1 MAASSDRAAYVVGTF
16 DTKGRELGFL
26 RQCIEKL
33 GLRVVTVDLSTSGKP
48 SPASMHPREVAR
60 HHPDGESAVFSN
72 DRGRATEAMGL
83 AFEAFVRTRRDIGGV
98 ISAGGSGGTSMATQG
113 MRALPIGLPK
123 MMVSTMASGDTRPY
137 VGPSDICMM
146 YSVTDV
152 QGINRISESVLANA
166 ANALA
171 GMVAHPPAVSA
182 ITRPAVGLTMFG
194 VTTPCVQAVTKALEE
209 SYDCLVFHATGVGGQ
224 SMEKLAES
232 GLLAGV
238 IDVSTTEVADEIVG
252 GVLSA
257 GPTRLDVFARQTL
270 PYVGSCGALD
280 MVNFGAWDTVPERFK
295 ARKLYRHNTTVTLMR
310 TTVEDCRAIGE
321 FIATKLNAM
330 RGPVRF
336 LIPEGGVSAIDKAGQ
351 PFHDPEADRMLF
363 STIEAGFR
371 AGPDRRLQ
379 RLPLHINDE
388 AFSAALVAAWHE
400 VSRTP
405 VDARRA

>member
-1 MAASSDRAAYVVGTF
+1 MDGKRVYVAGTC
-16 DTKGRELGFL
+16 DTKGRELAYVKALVAAQGMPAV
-26 RQCIEKL
+26 I
-33 GLRVVTVDLSTSGKP
+33 VDISTREHDEAAGDITP
-48 SPASMHPREVAR
+48 LQVAVCHPGGVDAVFTGDR
-60 HHPDGESAVFSN
+60 GSAV
-72 DRGRATEAMGL
+72 AAMAL
-83 AFEAFVRTRRDIGGV
+83 AFERFALSRDDIGGMV
-98 ISAGGSGGTSMATQG
+98 GLGGSGNTTLVTQA
-113 MRALPIGLPK
+113 MRALPVGVPK
-123 MMVSTMASGDTRPY
+123 LMVSTVASSNVAPY
-137 VGPSDICMM
+137 VGPSDIAMM
-146 YSVTDV
+146 YSVTDIA
-152 QGINRISESVLANA
+152 GLNRISRVILANA
-166 ANALA
+166 AHAIA
-171 GMVAHPPAVSA
+171 GMARGAAPAMA
-182 ITRPAVGLTMFG
+182 DDRPAIGLTMFG
-194 VTTPCVQAVTKALEE
+194 VTTPCVNRVTELLADR
-209 SYDCLVFHATGVGGQ
+209 YDCLVFHATGVGGQ
-224 SMEKLAES
+224 SMEKLIES

-252 GVLSA
+252 GVLSS
-257 GPTRLDVFARQTL
+257 GPTRLDVFAHHAV

-310 TTVEDCRAIGE
+310 TTVEDCRVIGE

-371 AGPDRRLQ
+371 SGPDRRLQ